1 MVKDILNNKN
11 LYQTFVRTVFWGSR
25 LGTQTSI
32 KRACKIILDYQHEN
46 IAITMELLKI
56 LNIYERIYLKK
67 AKIMYK
73 ISNSLTS
80 QYINEMFYLRP
91 LNDTL
96 QSLRSSGT
104 INYVLPKPNK
114 ELVKQGLIYSGP
126 MIWNNLPDKCKH
138 LETIDSFHKN

>member
-1 MVKDILNNKN
+1 
-11 LYQTFVRTVFWGSR
+11 
-25 LGTQTSI
+25 
-32 KRACKIILDYQHEN
+32 
-46 IAITMELLKI
+46 MEELKI

-73 ISNSLTS
+73 ISFSLTP
-80 QYINEMFYLRP
+80 QYINEMFHLRP

-114 ELVKQGLIYSGP
+114 ELFKQSLIYSGP
-126 MIWNNLPDKCKH
+126 MIWNNLPDKLKH
-138 LETIDSFHKN
+138 LETIDSFHKNCIKWMKGAQL